1 MSLSLSSGGL
11 ATTNPSSNV
20 VASSNP
26 SAPNQRTTRPIV
38 TGTSVIGIVY
48 KDGIMLAADTLCS
61 YGSMAM
67 YKDARRLKVINS
79 GCVLGGGGEYS
90 DFQAVCDLLER
101 NSLENHCTSSDSLY
115 QDDDDEGAPEIW
127 SYLRAIMYNRR
138 NKMNPLWN
146 DLIIGG
152 YDKVKKEPFL
162 GLVDKIG
169 TAYTDNILATGFGS
183 YLAIPILREK
193 WRPDLEE
200 GEARALLE
208 DCMRVLFY
216 RDCRALNR
224 IQIAKVEMADDGK
237 ALVSE
242 PYEIETNWDSAT
254 FVDPKGG
261 LEGDGG
267 W

>member
-1 MSLSLSSGGL
+1 MSLSLCAGGH
-11 ATTNPSSNV
+11 ATTAPQLQLGL
-20 VASSNP
+20 
-26 SAPNQRTTRPIV
+26 SAPSQRTKQPIV
-38 TGTSVIGIVY
+38 TGTSVLGITY
-48 KDGIMLAADTLCS
+48 KNGIMLAADTLCS
-61 YGSMAM
+61 YGSMAK
-67 YKDARRLKVINS
+67 YKDARRLRVINS
-79 GCVLGGGGEYS
+79 QTVLGGGGEYS
-90 DFQAVCDLLER
+90 DFQSICDLLDR
-101 NSLENHCTSSDSLY
+101 NTLENHCTSDSLY
-115 QDDDDEGAPEIW
+115 DDENADEEEGPSEVW
-127 SYLRAIMYNRR
+127 SYLRAVMYNRR

-152 YDKVKKEPFL
+152 YDKEKKEPFL

-169 TAYTDNILATGFGS
+169 TAYTDHILATGFGS

-224 IQIAKVEMADDGK
+224 IQIAKVEMVDK
-237 ALVSE
+237 VNALVSD
-242 PYEIETNWDSAT
+242 PYEIETSWDSAS